1 MEKFKEILPS
11 LIFNLA
17 ETLIILLMG
26 MLLKLPIS
34 YIVLVMLT
42 FMITRGLFGK
52 SLHFKTWYRCLIWST
67 LIMLSLFIL
76 LHVDLVVSITFA
88 IFAAFI
94 MTGKSNVNDMYLWK
108 NNGEPS
114 KYQDILD
121 FIKYHELDDKLIEF
135 ERKVKERDTVEYLIY
150 KYRFKE
156 GKTFNEMSEL
166 LDMEGPRIAQ
176 RLEKIAFAIRIYCG
190 I

>member
-1 MEKFKEILPS
+1 
-11 LIFNLA
+11 
-17 ETLIILLMG
+17 
-26 MLLKLPIS
+26 
-34 YIVLVMLT
+34 
-42 FMITRGLFGK
+42 
-52 SLHFKTWYRCLIWST
+52 
-67 LIMLSLFIL
+67 
-76 LHVDLVVSITFA
+76 
-88 IFAAFI
+88 
-94 MTGKSNVNDMYLWK
+94 MTGRSNINDMYLWK

-135 ERKVKERDTVEYLIY
+135 ERKVKERDTLEYLIY

-166 LDMEGPRIAQ
+166 LDMDGPRIAQ